1 MQCIAN
7 QFVEQLL
14 VNSLGLIDAWKDDV
28 GINSTVNFLSAY
40 TGGLA
45 VPNYGEFVKA
55 ITSSVEHT
63 LKGSLDTT
71 FDFDT

>member
-28 GINSTVNFLSAY
+28 GINTFANFLGRY

-45 VPNYGEFVKA
+45 IPNNSEFVEV
-55 ITSSVEHT
+55 ITSGVEHT
-63 LKGSLDTT
+63 LKGSLNTT